1 MVTKFLIFVSENQQL
16 TSKFNLVTRQ
26 NADLKIGLRGVLFS
40 IQGLREE
47 LSVAK
52 QRIEEMKEDSFFES
66 MPKLEREAPA
76 FMDSP
81 AETSSPD
88 VEMEDVVYEEV
99 VKETEVANF

>member
-1 MVTKFLIFVSENQQL
+1 MIFENFFKNFLFIS
-16 TSKFNLVTRQ
+16 
-26 NADLKIGLRGVLFS
+26 
-40 IQGLREE
+40 
-47 LSVAK
+47 
-52 QRIEEMKEDSFFES
+52 ES

-99 VKETEVANF
+99 VKETEVADF

>member
-52 QRIEEMKEDSFFES
+52 QRIEEMKEDSFFG
-66 MPKLEREAPA
+66 
-76 FMDSP
+76 
-81 AETSSPD
+81 
-88 VEMEDVVYEEV
+88 
-99 VKETEVANF
+99 